1 MHSAEYLGCTV
12 IWGEDAYQFCTDTR
26 VEKWNN
32 MPKGFIKKPV
42 GFVVSIWSMCS
53 DETQDFGVS
62 EYPEHVPC
70 ANTADSD
77 GPYVAKTRGIQAVPL
92 LPQRRL
98 HRDKS

>member
-62 EYPEHVPC
+62 EYPEHSRSIRRKDTRDTGSP
-70 ANTADSD
+70 TITTEK
-77 GPYVAKTRGIQAVPL
+77 VA
-92 LPQRRL
+92 
-98 HRDKS
+98 S